1 MGVVELNVWLDT
13 IFLALWIFVILFLI
27 FHFALFIKTGRFRK
41 AFIEGHW
48 PEHDSRPPATP
59 KWLHGFHM
67 VGIIILAITGMMI
80 RFPIGNR
87 MWPRNVHYFWMVVVI
102 ITLVWRLAYAFFS
115 KTNADW
121 REFTIGKKDLATIGG
136 VLKYYGYL
144 SNNKP
149 HVAKYN
155 VLQKFSYLLFL
166 VLMIVQ
172 AISGLA
178 LLTQTIPLINASP
191 RDLIIG
197 WWLGALAGSTDL
209 AGWGARMLHYVVN
222 WVFIIMMTVHFYLA
236 FSVDIP
242 CALDFFGIKELEV
255 HPDAHGHGSG
265 HDENPQ
271 PVIVPGPGT
280 LI

>member
-1 MGVVELNVWLDT
+1 MGVLEFNVWLDT
-13 IFLALWIFVILFLI
+13 VFLMLWIFVILFLI
-27 FHFALFIKTGRFRK
+27 FHFILFITTGRFRK
-41 AFIEGHW
+41 AFIEGKW

-67 VGIIILAITGMMI
+67 VGIIILAITGMLI
-80 RFPIGNR
+80 RFPQGNR
-87 MWPRNVHYFWMVVVI
+87 IIVRDIHYFWMVVVI
-102 ITLVWRLAYAFFS
+102 ITLVWRVLYAFFS

-121 REFTIGKKDLATIGG
+121 REFTIGGKDIRTIGG
-136 VLKYYGYL
+136 VLKYYGYM
-144 SNNKP
+144 SNEKP

-172 AISGLA
+172 AFSGLA

-191 RDLIIG
+191 RDLLIG

-209 AGWGARMLHYVVN
+209 AGWGARMLHYIVN

-242 CALDFFGIKELEV
+242 CALDFFGIKEMEV
-255 HPDAHGHGSG
+255 HPDAHGHGHG
-265 HDENPQ
+265 EALPA
-271 PVIVPGPGT
+271 PEVAPGPEPAM
-280 LI
+280 